1 VLLDYGAGLRA
12 SQLDYHLIQ
21 NNLKIICGYSDITY
35 VHIAIQQMTELV
47 AFHGSMAESDIA
59 KEDFAA
65 LSASM
70 FKQLFQPSNV
80 IYSEKISP
88 LQVLVSGA
96 ASGQLVGGN
105 LSLIVSTL
113 GTPFE
118 MNTAGKLLLLED
130 VDEPPYRVDS
140 MLN

>member
-1 VLLDYGAGLRA
+1 I
-12 SQLDYHLIQ
+12 QLII
-21 NNLKIICGYSDITY
+21 NNHKIICDYSDITY

-47 AFHGSMAESDIA
+47 TFHEPMAESDIA

-88 LQVLVSGA
+88 LQVLVSGE
-96 ASGQLVGGN
+96 ASGQHVKGN

-113 GTPFE
+113 STPVE
-118 MNTAGKLLLLED
+118 MK
-130 VDEPPYRVDS
+130 
-140 MLN
+140 

>member
-1 VLLDYGAGLRA
+1 
-12 SQLDYHLIQ
+12 
-21 NNLKIICGYSDITY
+21 
-35 VHIAIQQMTELV
+35 
-47 AFHGSMAESDIA
+47 
-59 KEDFAA
+59 
-65 LSASM
+65 
-70 FKQLFQPSNV
+70 
-80 IYSEKISP
+80 ISP
-88 LQVLVSGA
+88 LQVLVSGE

-140 MLN
+140 MLNQLKLAGKLANAAGVIVGDFANAKPKQYPSLIMEQGFQEYLGPFPCHVMPGFNIGHCSQNFSVPLRVEATMQTPNKTLHISP